1 MSATNMKIM
10 IEKTRL
16 TLLLVL
22 ALLLAA
28 KAHAAA
34 PGITGPTFNLVAT
47 PAFIS
52 QPDGATVYSW
62 GYGCN
67 GNPAGYYHRV
77 LQHDAGSR
85 SHADCHA
92 RTDGHGQFDQ
102 SASLCGRQHIDSVS
116 WLQRDG
122 HGRRSGT
129 ADARGGA
136 PWYGHLHVY
145 RFHAGHTRLLQR
157 NARGSPSRDGPIR
170 GNHCAALG
178 DPWCMH
184 IGSSC

>member
-67 GNPAGYYHRV
+67 GNPAGYAPAAITTGFCNTMQV
-77 LQHDAGSR
+77 PGPTL
-85 SHADCHA
+85 
-92 RTDGHGQFDQ
+92 
-102 SASLCGRQHIDSVS
+102 IDRKS
-116 WLQRDG
+116 
-122 HGRRSGT
+122 
-129 ADARGGA
+129 
-136 PWYGHLHVY
+136 
-145 RFHAGHTRLLQR
+145 TRL
-157 NARGSPSRDGPIR
+157 N
-170 GNHCAALG
+170 
-178 DPWCMH
+178 
-184 IGSSC
+184 SSHR

>member
-67 GNPAGYYHRV
+67 GNPAGYAPAAITSGNLHRV
-77 LQHDAGSR
+77 AKPGGNSR
-85 SHADCHA
+85 RGIARRVAITAVAPRVKGRPVRLADK
-92 RTDGHGQFDQ
+92 
-102 SASLCGRQHIDSVS
+102 S
-116 WLQRDG
+116 
-122 HGRRSGT
+122 GRRHQVERTPG
-129 ADARGGA
+129 DEPRRG
-136 PWYGHLHVY
+136 V
-145 RFHAGHTRLLQR
+145 RL
-157 NARGSPSRDGPIR
+157 
-170 GNHCAALG
+170 
-178 DPWCMH
+178 
-184 IGSSC
+184 